1 MTGLF
6 NWCLFLLTLFSH
18 THTHTPLLNEPFL
31 LYGSAGSSR
40 ACGQWRMANLPCS
53 LCLQAR
59 DNTNYVLFCIPKAG
73 VYLQLRVV
81 HLSVPLSQTVGLID
95 RPSGDLI
102 VLNYMSSCINVQF
115 RLFLFALS
123 WNLAIWITSWRLK
136 RMTTCLSDSQCL
148 LGNFAIRPREP
159 ACLPVCLLVS
169 V

>member
-6 NWCLFLLTLFSH
+6 NWCLFMLTLFSH
-18 THTHTPLLNEPFL
+18 THTHTQTHTHTHSHTQPLLNDPFL

-40 ACGQWRMANLPCS
+40 ACGQWRMANLPCC
-53 LCLQAR
+53 LRLQAS

-123 WNLAIWITSWRLK
+123 
-136 RMTTCLSDSQCL
+136 
-148 LGNFAIRPREP
+148 
-159 ACLPVCLLVS
+159 
-169 V
+169 